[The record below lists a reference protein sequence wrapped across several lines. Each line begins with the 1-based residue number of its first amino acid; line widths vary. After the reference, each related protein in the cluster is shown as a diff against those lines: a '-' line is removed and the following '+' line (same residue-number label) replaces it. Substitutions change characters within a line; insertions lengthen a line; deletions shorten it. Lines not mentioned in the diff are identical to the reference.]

1 MATVVHDRGGGAGDA
16 ATPAP
21 SRPSAS
27 SRLPSPFRATSP
39 FRTTSPGRETG
50 PRRDRRPLGLVLAP
64 LLGLLALAVAVG
76 VSLGSVSIPLGDVWA
91 IVAHRA
97 APGSFTPWWS
107 EAREAIVIESRLP
120 RSLMAAAVGASLAVA
135 GGVAQAVT
143 RNPLADPYLLG
154 VSSGAGF
161 GVVVLTVL
169 GVGAGMWGVFTLPM
183 AAFLGAL
190 LPLAGVVLV
199 ARRAHDTT
207 AIVLVGAAL
216 TMMFGALN
224 TFTLLVLGDDHQLG
238 TVMRWLA
245 GGFGDAGWTMLLAPV
260 SILAVA
266 GVLVMLS
273 SRHLDLLLTGD
284 DGATAMGMNVPR
296 FRLLML
302 LLVSMLTAGAVAVS
316 GTIGFIGLLIPH
328 LAGYVTGRTSARLLP
343 TAAVLGAVAL
353 VLADIA
359 ARSVSDGAELP
370 VGVVTGIVGGPVFLI
385 MLWRRYGRSAT

>member
-1 MATVVHDRGGGAGDA
+1 MTTVAEPDIGAETDAGATRHDHRPHTT
-16 ATPAP
+16 TP
-21 SRPSAS
+21 
-27 SRLPSPFRATSP
+27 
-39 FRTTSPGRETG
+39 PGP
-50 PRRDRRPLGLVLAP
+50 PRRRPLWFILTPLVA
-64 LLGLLALAVAVG
+64 LLAFSVGLG
-76 VSLGSVSIPLGDVWA
+76 VSLGSVSIPIGDVWA
-91 IVAHRA
+91 IVAHRI
-97 APGSFTPWWS
+97 APDVFAPWWT
-107 EAREAIVIESRLP
+107 EAREAIVFESRLP

-169 GVGAGMWGVFTLPM
+169 GVGAGVWGVFTLPM

-190 LPLAGVVLV
+190 IPLVGVVMV

-207 AIVLVGAAL
+207 AIVLVGAAM
-216 TMMFGALN
+216 TMFFGSLN
-224 TFTLLVLGDDHQLG
+224 TFVLLVLGDDHQLG

-245 GGFGDAGWTMLLAPV
+245 GGFGDAGWTMLWAPLA
-260 SILAVA
+260 ILVVA
-266 GVLVMLS
+266 GTIVLLC

-284 DGATAMGMNVPR
+284 DGATAMGVNVPR
-296 FRLLML
+296 FRILML
-302 LLVSMLTAGAVAVS
+302 LLVSLLTAGAVAVS
-316 GTIGFIGLLIPH
+316 GTIGFIGLLVPH
-328 LAGYVTGRTSARLLP
+328 LAGYLTGRTSVRLLP

-370 VGVVTGIVGGPVFLI
+370 VGVVTGVVGGPVFLY
-385 MLWRRYGRSAT
+385 MLWRRYGKASV

>member
-1 MATVVHDRGGGAGDA
+1 MTTLAEKTDQRVDGDDPGRV
-16 ATPAP
+16 PAP
-21 SRPSAS
+21 P
-27 SRLPSPFRATSP
+27 
-39 FRTTSPGRETG
+39 PGV
-50 PRRDRRPLGLVLAP
+50 RRPLWFICLP
-64 LLGLLALAVAVG
+64 LLALLAMSIAAG
-76 VSLGSVSIPLGDVWA
+76 VSLGSVSIPIGDVWA
-91 IVAHRA
+91 IVVHRL
-97 APGSFTPWWS
+97 APGAFDPWWTD
-107 EAREAIVIESRLP
+107 ARGAIVLESRLP
-120 RSLMAAAVGASLAVA
+120 RALMAAAVGASLAVA

-207 AIVLVGAAL
+207 AIVLVGAAM
-216 TMMFGALN
+216 TMVFGALN

-245 GGFGDAGWTMLLAPV
+245 GGFGDAGWTMLWAPV
-260 SILAVA
+260 CILVVA
-266 GVLVMLS
+266 GTVVMLC

-296 FRLLML
+296 FRILML
-302 LLVSMLTAGAVAVS
+302 LLVSLLTAGAVAVS
-316 GTIGFIGLLIPH
+316 GTIGFIGLLVPH
-328 LAGYVTGRTSARLLP
+328 LAGYLTGRTSARLLP

-359 ARSVSDGAELP
+359 ARAVSDGAELP
-370 VGVVTGIVGGPVFLI
+370 VGVVTGVVGGPVFLF
-385 MLWRRYGRSAT
+385 MLWRRYGKASV

>member
-1 MATVVHDRGGGAGDA
+1 MTAVTEGGPAVTNSA
-16 ATPAP
+16 A
-21 SRPSAS
+21 RPFAS
-27 SRLPSPFRATSP
+27 EPPEP
-39 FRTTSPGRETG
+39 
-50 PRRDRRPLGLVLAP
+50 PRRRPLWFILVP
-64 LLGLLALAVAVG
+64 LVALLLMSIAAG
-76 VSLGSVSIPLGDVWA
+76 VSLGSVSIPIGDVWA
-91 IVAHRA
+91 IVTHRI
-97 APGSFTPWWS
+97 APGAFTPWWT

-120 RSLMAAAVGASLAVA
+120 RALMAAAVGASLAVA
-135 GGVAQAVT
+135 GGVAQSVT

-169 GVGAGMWGVFTLPM
+169 GIGAGVWGVFTLPM

-190 LPLAGVVLV
+190 LPLAGVILV

-207 AIVLVGAAL
+207 AIVLVGAAM
-216 TMMFGALN
+216 TMVFGALN
-224 TFTLLVLGDDHQLG
+224 TFVLLVLGDDHQLG

-245 GGFGDAGWTMLLAPV
+245 GGFGDAGWTMLWAPL

-266 GVLVMLS
+266 GTVVLLC

-284 DGATAMGMNVPR
+284 DGATAMGVNVPR
-296 FRLLML
+296 FRILML
-302 LLVSMLTAGAVAVS
+302 LLVSLLTAGAVAVS
-316 GTIGFIGLLIPH
+316 GTIGFIGLLVPH
-328 LAGYVTGRTSARLLP
+328 LAGYLTGRTSVRLLP

-370 VGVVTGIVGGPVFLI
+370 VGVVTGVIGGPVFLF
-385 MLWRRYGRSAT
+385 MLWRRYGKASV